1 MGTAIRLRGHGAHDD
16 LLGALEAHATALPG
30 SFRVSCSR
38 GEDEDGRAL
47 LALDLH
53 PAAEPIRV
61 IDLGGGALAIEAS
74 TGTAGPGYHA
84 HVTAL
89 LAGAGDALGI
99 EWSSIEDESGY
110 FESRD
115 RAALEDATLIWLAT
129 TVHEVLA
136 LHARGMKGLQLSLP
150 EGTTFEHGAVLATP
164 LGPRDHAWL
173 ARVASSPREGIDVFP
188 WWSSGDEAAALR
200 GAALAAMW
208 IDVRWRK
215 PLIDE
220 ERELLERILGWLD
233 RGQSLAP
240 DAEWPWREQSELL
253 ELLGEASL
261 RATRVHLRA
270 SALPPALAIGYR
282 RSAVRVTLTGGWS
295 VRVPGDFAERWEE
308 PGAWAGWDEHRSLWF
323 SSLEVR
329 GSSSSEATMEALPP
343 IEGEAELM
351 GFDRGE
357 LLAVARFADAE
368 EDGRR
373 LIELRAH
380 AVLGAHAAIGTFVLA
395 REEDR
400 EWALETWSSLAHL
413 EEHVA
418 ARTTEGEG
426 R

>member
-1 MGTAIRLRGHGAHDD
+1 MGTAIRLRGHSARAD
-16 LLGALEAHATALPG
+16 LWDALEAHAIAATGPLRA
-30 SFRVSCSR
+30 SSSR
-38 GEDEDGRAL
+38 GSDDEGRAL
-47 LALDLH
+47 LALDIH
-53 PAAEPIRV
+53 PAAEPVRV
-61 IDLGGGALAIEAS
+61 VDLGGGAIAIEAS

-84 HVTAL
+84 HVAAM
-89 LAGAGDALGI
+89 LAAAADALGI

-136 LHARGMKGLQLSLP
+136 LHARGMKALQLSLP
-150 EGTTFEHGAVLATP
+150 EGTTFEHGGVLATP
-164 LGPRDHAWL
+164 LGPRNHDWL
-173 ARVASSPREGIDVFP
+173 ARVAKSPRAGIDVFP
-188 WWSSGDEAAALR
+188 WWDADDEAAALR
-200 GAALAAMW
+200 NAALAAMW

-215 PLIDE
+215 PLIDG

-270 SALPPALAIGYR
+270 SALPPAIPIGYR
-282 RSAVRVTLTGGWS
+282 RAPVRVALSGGWS
-295 VRVPGDFAERWEE
+295 LRVPGEFAERWEE
-308 PGAWAGWDEHRSLWF
+308 PGAWAGWDAQRSLWF

-329 GSSSSEATMEALPP
+329 GSKSSEATMEALPP

-357 LLAVARFADAE
+357 LLAVARFVEAE
-368 EDGRR
+368 EDGSRV
-373 LIELRAH
+373 IEMRAH
-380 AVLGAHAAIGTFVLA
+380 GVLGAHAAIGTFILA
-395 REEDR
+395 KDEDR

-413 EEHVA
+413 EELS
-418 ARTTEGEG
+418 
-426 R
+426 